1 MDQDKLNL
9 VNEEELENMS
19 YEELVKKEKEVIYNP
34 EATDRDLGAICGAVF
49 EKEMELGIFKGYD
62 IDEVFG
68 ELLKGTEFDSN
79 KPNCKRR
86 LATN

>member
-1 MDQDKLNL
+1 MDQNKFNL

-19 YEELVKKEKEVIYNP
+19 YEELIQKEKEVIHNP
-34 EATDRDLGAICGAVF
+34 EATDRDLGSICGAVLD
-49 EKEMELGIFKGYD
+49 KELELDIFKGYD

-68 ELLKGTEFDSN
+68 ELLKGTEFDNN
-79 KPNCKRR
+79 KASCKRR